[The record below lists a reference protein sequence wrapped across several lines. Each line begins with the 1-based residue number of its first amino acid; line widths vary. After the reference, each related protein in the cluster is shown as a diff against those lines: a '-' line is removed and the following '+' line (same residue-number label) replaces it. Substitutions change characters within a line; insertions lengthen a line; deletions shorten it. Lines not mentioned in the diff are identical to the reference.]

1 MHSSFITASFKV
13 ANMEKSLFFLNL
25 VFLLYPILNQSSVDG
40 RLSYFHAWAIVNSAA
55 VNIEVHVSFW
65 TGVVIYFPD
74 IYPGVELLDHVVA
87 LFLVF

>member
-25 VFLLYPILNQSSVDG
+25 FLPYHILSQSSVDG
-40 RLSYFHAWAIVNSAA
+40 HLSYFHALAIVNCAA
-55 VNIEVHVSFW
+55 MNIEVHVSFW
-65 TGVVIYFPD
+65 IGVFIYFPD
-74 IYPGVELLDHVVA
+74 IYPGVELLDHMIA